1 MEGKTYRL
9 TLCYDGTRYR
19 GWQRLPNGALTVQGK
34 AEEALSDVFG
44 MPIEVSGSGRTDAG
58 VHAKGQVASFR
69 APERPI
75 GEILPKLRH
84 LLPED
89 VGVIDLAYAPDRFH
103 ARLSAAEKTYQYRVW
118 NSAAPDVF
126 ERRFRTQIQQPLD
139 VDKMREAAALLV
151 GTHDFLG
158 FCANKHFKKSSVRT
172 LSALAIERDGD
183 ELRFTLTADGF
194 LYHMARILVGTLL
207 EIGSGRREPD
217 SIAEIFARKDRA
229 LAGETAPAKG
239 LCLMEVRYE

>member
-1 MEGKTYRL
+1 M

-34 AEEALSDVFG
+34 VEEALSEIFG
-44 MPIEVSGSGRTDAG
+44 MLIEVSGSGRTDAG
-58 VHAKGQVASFR
+58 VHAWGQVASFH
-69 APERPI
+69 APEQPI
-75 GEILPKLRH
+75 ETIVPKLRH

-89 VGVIDLAYAPDRFH
+89 IGVVALSYAPDRFH
-103 ARLSAAEKTYQYRVW
+103 ARLSATRKTYRYRLW

-126 ERRFRTQIQQPLD
+126 ERRFRTQILQPLD
-139 VDKMREAAALLV
+139 VAKMREAAKLLE

-172 LSALAIERDGD
+172 LYALAVEQDGN
-183 ELRFTLTADGF
+183 EIRFTLTADGF

-207 EIGSGRREPD
+207 EIGGGKRETA
-217 SIAEIFARKDRA
+217 SIAEIFDKKDRA

>member
-58 VHAKGQVASFR
+58 VHAKRQVASFR
-69 APERPI
+69 APEKPI

-89 VGVIDLAYAPDRFH
+89 IGVIDLSYAPDRFH
-103 ARLSAAEKTYQYRVW
+103 ARLSAVEKTYQYRVW

-126 ERRFRTQIQQPLD
+126 ERRFRTQILQPLD
-139 VDKMREAAALLV
+139 VDKMRGAAALLV

-158 FCANKHFKKSSVRT
+158 FCANKHFKKSSIRT
-172 LSALAIERDGD
+172 LSALAIERNGD
-183 ELRFTLTADGF
+183 EIRFTLTADGF